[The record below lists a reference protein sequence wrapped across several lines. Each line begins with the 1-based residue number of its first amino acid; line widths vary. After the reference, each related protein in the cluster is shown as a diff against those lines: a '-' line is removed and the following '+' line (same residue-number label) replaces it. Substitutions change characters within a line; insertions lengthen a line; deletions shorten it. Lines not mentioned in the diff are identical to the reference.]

1 MTVMGR
7 TELKSSPKQCL
18 CSTARSV
25 LPEAIRTPFSASL
38 DFHQMSP
45 PGTSE
50 SDAGT
55 YSLIFVIIEGR
66 NKIQSFFLSRSLA
79 VTFVNFGT
87 QGEILMVSVKIL

>member
-1 MTVMGR
+1 
-7 TELKSSPKQCL
+7 
-18 CSTARSV
+18 
-25 LPEAIRTPFSASL
+25 
-38 DFHQMSP
+38 MSP